1 MTDTPTRA
9 TTYSRVA
16 SLIFELAQAKTV
28 VELAFYADTS
38 EEVVEKYIEAFK
50 EKHLVFIADW
60 QWRPKKRRYIP
71 KYALDLTG
79 RRKDIPPP
87 KV

>member
-1 MTDTPTRA
+1 MTDTPK
-9 TTYSRVA
+9 TTSYSRVA
-16 SLIFELAQAKTV
+16 TLIFELAQAKTI

-38 EEVVEKYIEAFK
+38 EEVVDKYITALK
-50 EKHLVFIADW
+50 ERHLVFIADW
-60 QWRPKKRRYIP
+60 QYRPKKRRYIP

-79 RRKDIPPP
+79 RRKDVPPP